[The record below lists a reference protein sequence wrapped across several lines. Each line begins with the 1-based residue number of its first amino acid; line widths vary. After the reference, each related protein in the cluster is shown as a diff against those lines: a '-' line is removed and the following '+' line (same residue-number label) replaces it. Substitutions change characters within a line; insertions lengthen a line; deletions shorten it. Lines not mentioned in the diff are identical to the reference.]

1 MSEHLDWRLV
11 LEEHRDL
18 LRSLE
23 RVEKLIQV
31 GADQPQPH
39 TEIATLRGEIYR
51 LHGALEHHYQS
62 EEKTFFHT
70 IETDHP
76 ELAGVLAIFRRE
88 HDEVLTSM
96 RAILDRA
103 LSQQEETLVE
113 DVRDKLIALFALLR
127 DHEHRETTLV
137 QDTVARDLGVASS

>member
-31 GADQPQPH
+31 GANQPQPH

-70 IETDHP
+70 IEVDHP
-76 ELAGVLAIFRRE
+76 EFSSALETFRRE
-88 HDEVLTSM
+88 HVEILETM
-96 RAILDRA
+96 RSILDRA
-103 LSQQEETLVE
+103 LSQREESLVE

-127 DHEHRETTLV
+127 DHEHRETALV
-137 QDTVARDLGVASS
+137 QDSVARDLGVASS

>member
-23 RVEKLIQV
+23 RVEKLLSTGEKSV
-31 GADQPQPH
+31 PH
-39 TEIATLRGEIYR
+39 AEVATLRGEIYR

-62 EEKTFFHT
+62 EEKSFFHT
-70 IETDHP
+70 IEVDHP
-76 ELAGVLAIFRRE
+76 ELSQVLATFRRE
-88 HDEVLTSM
+88 HVEILEAM
-96 RAILDRA
+96 RKILDRA
-103 LSQQEETLVE
+103 LSQREESLID
-113 DVRDKLIALFALLR
+113 DVRDKLVALIAQLR

>member
-1 MSEHLDWRLV
+1 VSEHLDWRLV

-23 RVEKLIQV
+23 RVEKLIHA
-31 GADQPQPH
+31 GSGQPIPPA
-39 TEIATLRGEIYR
+39 EIATLRGEIYR

-62 EEKTFFHT
+62 EEKSFFHT
-70 IETDHP
+70 IEADHP
-76 ELAGVLAIFRRE
+76 ELASVLETFRRE
-88 HDEVLTSM
+88 HVETLETM

-103 LSQQEETLVE
+103 LSQREESLVD
-113 DVRDKLIALFALLR
+113 DVRDKLIALFAQLR
-127 DHEHRETTLV
+127 DHEHRETALV